1 MAKRSLLFGAVY
13 LSLILFSTPILRAY
27 EGRILERSMK
37 GPDVAEIQRA
47 LNSLGYELKVDGKFG
62 SETEGAVR
70 CFQQK
75 SGIAVDGI
83 LGPRTLTAIRAAG
96 RRQMHQ
102 VRRGD
107 SLSKLAVT
115 YGSTVA
121 DIKEANALTDEKIFI
136 GQRLAIPPPVSR
148 SGHQNT
154 NTGRGR
160 VSTDQI
166 KETMMTYK
174 VQPGDCSYV
183 IARRFN
189 TTISALIAV
198 NNLPDPS
205 RLQAGQKLLIPAGD
219 VRLTKESLCWPV
231 HGRISSP
238 YGWREHPIYKRRQF
252 HGGVD
257 IAVPIGTN
265 IRAAASGRV
274 IKAENMGGFGLGVVL
289 DHGHGVTTWYGH
301 NSRLLVKDGER
312 VVKGQ
317 LIAQSGSTGV
327 STGPHL
333 DFRIKVN
340 GITVNPVHWLK

>member
-1 MAKRSLLFGAVY
+1 MVKRSLLFGALY
-13 LSLILFSTPILRAY
+13 LSLILFSTPVLRAY
-27 EGRILERSMK
+27 EGWILERSMK
-37 GPDVAEIQRA
+37 GSDVAGIQRV
-47 LNSLGYELKVDGKFG
+47 LNSLGYGLKVDGKFG
-62 SETEGAVR
+62 PKTEGAVR
-70 CFQQK
+70 CFQQN

-83 LGPRTLTAIRAAG
+83 LGPRTLTAIYAAG
-96 RRQMHQ
+96 RRQIHQ

-107 SLSKLAVT
+107 SLSKLAVI

-121 DIKEANALTDEKIFI
+121 DLKEANALSDERIFI
-136 GQRLAIPPPVSR
+136 GQRLLIPPPISR
-148 SGHQNT
+148 SGRQNT

-160 VSTDQI
+160 ISMDES
-166 KETMMTYK
+166 KETMRIYK

-183 IARRFN
+183 IAKRFN
-189 TTISALIAV
+189 TTISALLAV

-205 RLQAGQKLLIPAGD
+205 RLQAGQELLIPAGG
-219 VRLTKESLCWPV
+219 VRLIKERLCWPV

-252 HGGVD
+252 HGGID

-265 IRAAASGRV
+265 IQAAASGRV

-301 NSRLLVKDGER
+301 NSKLLVKVGER
-312 VVKGQ
+312 VVRGQ

-340 GITVNPVHWLK
+340 GNTVNPAHWLD